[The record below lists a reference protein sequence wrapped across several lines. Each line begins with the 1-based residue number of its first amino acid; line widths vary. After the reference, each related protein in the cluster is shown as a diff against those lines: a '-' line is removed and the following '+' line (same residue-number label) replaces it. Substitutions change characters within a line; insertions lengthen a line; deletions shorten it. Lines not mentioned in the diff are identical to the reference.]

1 MARSLPRRPMLPR
14 SYHVLFEP
22 PEVEGEEALVF
33 ASSLRRVRVKG
44 RFFREFREEV
54 IPYLDGAR
62 LFDEIADL
70 VAESFTRDDLSEAV
84 SLLADNGVIIDAS
97 ESLEDASRIE
107 PQLSLFRS
115 AASNSIEAQKSLS
128 SSTVAVFGLGSAG
141 ASAAVAL
148 AASGVGEIRGFDPAV
163 VQPADPYLA
172 PFYRSDDVG
181 RPRTRALAHRLSAIA
196 PSVRAKWFDQA
207 LLDDAAVR
215 DAIINCDF
223 VVNCL
228 DEGEISLAYKL
239 NRVCQDLRYRWI
251 SGEAAGLEVKVGPLV
266 VPGETPCFMCYQ
278 MRLIASSQRPEEALR
293 FHAYHD
299 RRKRDDSSLHENLTC
314 GPVICGQL
322 LALEVIKE
330 LSGILPSTLR
340 GRLFVI
346 DLANLSTS
354 THHILRKPWCPTC
367 FQSIADAPDEA
378 PSVSN

>member
-1 MARSLPRRPMLPR
+1 M
-14 SYHVLFEP
+14 
-22 PEVEGEEALVF
+22 
-33 ASSLRRVRVKG
+33 
-44 RFFREFREEV
+44 
-54 IPYLDGAR
+54 
-62 LFDEIADL
+62 
-70 VAESFTRDDLSEAV
+70 
-84 SLLADNGVIIDAS
+84 
-97 ESLEDASRIE
+97 
-107 PQLSLFRS
+107 
-115 AASNSIEAQKSLS
+115 
-128 SSTVAVFGLGSAG
+128 AVFGLGGAG

-148 AASGVGEIRGFDPAV
+148 AASGVGEIRGFDPAL

-181 RPRTRALAHRLSAIA
+181 IPRTRALAHRLSAVA
-196 PSVRAKWFDQA
+196 PSVRAKWFDQPPI
-207 LLDDAAVR
+207 DDAAVR
-215 DAIINCDF
+215 DQIIDCDF

-239 NRVCQDLRYRWI
+239 NRVCQDLGYRWI
-251 SGEAAGLEVKVGPLV
+251 SGEAAGLEVRVGPLV

-354 THHILRKPWCPTC
+354 MHHVLRKPWCPAC
-367 FQSIADAPDEA
+367 FQSIADVPDEA